1 MLGLV
6 RSLALCCLISF
17 VNSETYC
24 PVVNNKG
31 DDRRENKNNLRI
43 MQYNVEW
50 LFLDYYKA
58 ADCPGNG
65 CTWKNESHAKEHLQE
80 VANVINKFNP
90 DIINLCEVEGC
101 DELNSLK
108 EELSLNTYE
117 SYMVKGSDTAT
128 GQNVGMISK
137 INPITDLYRTD
148 DRFEYPINGT
158 NCTYNGSGSEGISK
172 HFITEFVMNDINIA
186 MISLHLLAFPS
197 RQDRCVEREAQAKVA
212 EELIQGYAERN
223 YEIIVIGDF
232 NDYDPNI
239 LDLNNDI
246 PISQVIDII
255 KGNHNEKFTLYNVN
269 ELVEQKY
276 RYSNWWDKNN
286 NCYSTSD
293 ELVLI
298 DHIFLSKGLFDKVST
313 VTLYHGYYE
322 DCERIDSDH
331 FPIILD
337 IVL

>member
-1 MLGLV
+1 MFNLF
-6 RSLALCCLISF
+6 RILALYLLFSL
-17 VNSETYC
+17 VNTETYC
-24 PVVNNKG
+24 PVVNNTG
-31 DDRRENKNNLRI
+31 QDRRENKNNVRI

-65 CTWKNESHAKEHLQE
+65 CTWKNESHAMEHLQE

-101 DELNSLK
+101 DELNTLK
-108 EELSLNTYE
+108 QKLNSNTYE
-117 SYMVKGSDTAT
+117 SYMVQGSDTST

-137 INPITDLYRTD
+137 INPIIDLYRNN
-148 DRFEYPINGT
+148 DRFEYPIDGT
-158 NCTYNGSGSEGISK
+158 KCSYNSTGTEGISK
-172 HFITEFVMNDINIA
+172 HYITEFVLNDINIA
-186 MISLHLLAFPS
+186 MMSLHLLAFPT
-197 RQDRCVEREAQAKVA
+197 REDRCIEREAQAKVA
-212 EELIQGYAERN
+212 EKIIQSYVERN
-223 YEIIVIGDF
+223 YEIIVLGDF

-255 KGNHNEKFTLYNVN
+255 KGNHNDKYTLYNVN
-269 ELVEQKY
+269 ELVEQKN

-286 NCYSTSD
+286 NCYSTND

-298 DHIFLSKGLFDKVST
+298 DHIFLSKGLFDNVSNISI
-313 VTLYHGYYE
+313 YHGYYE

-337 IVL
+337 ISI

>member
-1 MLGLV
+1 MVGLF
-6 RSLALCCLISF
+6 RSLALCCLF
-17 VNSETYC
+17 FLGNSETYC

-101 DELNSLK
+101 EELNSLK
-108 EELSLNTYE
+108 DQLSSNTYE

-137 INPITDLYRTD
+137 INPITDLYRTE
-148 DRFEYPINGT
+148 DRFAYPINGT
-158 NCTYNGSGSEGISK
+158 KCTYNGSGTEGISK
-172 HFITEFVMNDINIA
+172 HFITEFVLNDKNVA

-212 EELIQGYAERN
+212 EEVIQSYAERN

-239 LDLNNDI
+239 LDLNNDV

-255 KGNHNEKFTLYNVN
+255 KGNHNDKFTLYNVN

-313 VTLYHGYYE
+313 VSLYHGYYE

>member
-6 RSLALCCLISF
+6 RSLALCCLFSL

-24 PVVNNKG
+24 PVINNKG
-31 DDRRENKNNLRI
+31 EDRRENKNNLRI

-108 EELSLNTYE
+108 GELSLNTYE

-137 INPITDLYRTD
+137 INPITDLYRTE

-158 NCTYNGSGSEGISK
+158 KCTYNGSGSEGISK

-212 EELIQGYAERN
+212 EEVIQSYTEIN

-239 LDLNNDI
+239 LDLNNDV

-255 KGNHNEKFTLYNVN
+255 KGNHNDKFTLYNVN

-313 VTLYHGYYE
+313 VSLYHGYYE

>member
-1 MLGLV
+1 MLGLI
-6 RSLALCCLISF
+6 RSLALCCLFTLGTSD
-17 VNSETYC
+17 TYC

-101 DELNSLK
+101 DELNCLK

-117 SYMVKGSDTAT
+117 SFMVKGSDTAT

-158 NCTYNGSGSEGISK
+158 KCTYNGNGTEGISK

-212 EELIQGYAERN
+212 EEVIQGYAERN

-239 LDLNNDI
+239 LDLNNDV

>member
-1 MLGLV
+1 MLGLI
-6 RSLALCCLISF
+6 RSLALCCLF
-17 VNSETYC
+17 ALGKSETYC
-24 PVVNNKG
+24 PIVNNKG
-31 DDRRENKNNLRI
+31 YDRRENKNNLRI

-58 ADCPGNG
+58 ADCPGDG
-65 CTWKNESHAKEHLQE
+65 CTWKNESHAKEHLQA
-80 VANVINKFNP
+80 VANVVNKFNP

-108 EELSLNTYE
+108 DKLSSNTYE
-117 SYMVKGSDTAT
+117 SFMIKGSDTAT

-137 INPITDLYRTD
+137 INPISDLYRSD
-148 DRFEYPINGT
+148 NRYDYPIDGT
-158 NCTYNGSGSEGISK
+158 KCSYDGSGSEGISK
-172 HFITEFVMNDINIA
+172 HFVSEFVLNDVNVA

-212 EELIQGYAERN
+212 EEIIESYVERN

-239 LDLNNDI
+239 LDLNDDV

-255 KGNHNEKFTLYNVN
+255 KGNSNDKFSLYNVN

-298 DHIFLSKGLFDKVST
+298 DHIFLSKGLYDKISNVSI
-313 VTLYHGYYE
+313 YHGYYE
-322 DCERIDSDH
+322 DCEKIDSDH

-337 IVL
+337 ISM

>member
-1 MLGLV
+1 MLNIF
-6 RSLALCCLISF
+6 RSLALYCFFSVI
-17 VNSETYC
+17 NSETYC

-31 DDRRENKNNLRI
+31 VDNRENKNNLRI

-50 LFLDYYKA
+50 LFLDYYKS
-58 ADCPGNG
+58 ADCPGDG
-65 CTWKNESHAKEHLQE
+65 CTWKNESHAKTHLQE

-101 DELNSLK
+101 DELNTLK
-108 EELSLNTYE
+108 DELNSNTYE
-117 SYMVKGSDTAT
+117 SYMIKGTDTAT

-137 INPITDLYRTD
+137 INPISDLYRNN
-148 DRFEYPINGT
+148 DRFDYPINGT
-158 NCTYNGSGSEGISK
+158 TCTYTGTGTEGISK
-172 HFITEFVMNDINIA
+172 HFVSEFAINDINIV
-186 MISLHLLAFPS
+186 MISLHLLAFPT

-212 EELIQGYAERN
+212 EEIIQSYAERN

-232 NDYDPNI
+232 NDYDPDI
-239 LDLNNDI
+239 LDLNNDT

-255 KGNHNEKFTLYNVN
+255 KGNHNDEYTLYNVN
-269 ELVEQKY
+269 ELVDQKY

-313 VTLYHGYYE
+313 VSLYHGYYE

>member
-1 MLGLV
+1 MLGLF
-6 RSLALCCLISF
+6 RSLALCCLFSLG
-17 VNSETYC
+17 NSETYC

-31 DDRRENKNNLRI
+31 EDRRENKNNLRI

-108 EELSLNTYE
+108 DQLSLNTYE

-148 DRFEYPINGT
+148 DRFEYPIDGT
-158 NCTYNGSGSEGISK
+158 NCTYNSNGTEGISK
-172 HFITEFVMNDINIA
+172 HFITEFVINDINIA

-212 EELIQGYAERN
+212 EEVIQGYAES
-223 YEIIVIGDF
+223 IISSRVQ
-232 NDYDPNI
+232 
-239 LDLNNDI
+239 LN
-246 PISQVIDII
+246 
-255 KGNHNEKFTLYNVN
+255 
-269 ELVEQKY
+269 
-276 RYSNWWDKNN
+276 
-286 NCYSTSD
+286 
-293 ELVLI
+293 
-298 DHIFLSKGLFDKVST
+298 
-313 VTLYHGYYE
+313 
-322 DCERIDSDH
+322 
-331 FPIILD
+331 
-337 IVL
+337 

>member
-1 MLGLV
+1 MIGLF
-6 RSLALCCLISF
+6 RSLALCCLFTLGTSD
-17 VNSETYC
+17 TYC

-31 DDRRENKNNLRI
+31 NDRRENKNNLRI

-58 ADCPGNG
+58 ADCPGDG
-65 CTWKNESHAKEHLQE
+65 CTWKNESHAKEHLLE

-108 EELSLNTYE
+108 DQLILNTYE
-117 SYMVKGSDTAT
+117 SFMVKGTDTAT

-137 INPITDLYRTD
+137 INPISELYRNN
-148 DRFEYPINGT
+148 DRYEYPIDGT
-158 NCTYNGSGSEGISK
+158 KCTNTKTGTEGISK
-172 HFITEFVMNDINIA
+172 HFVSEFVINDINIV

-212 EELIQGYAERN
+212 EEIIQSYVERN

-232 NDYDPNI
+232 NDYDPDI
-239 LDLNNDI
+239 LDLNNDV

-255 KGNHNEKFTLYNVN
+255 KGNHNDKYTLYNVN
-269 ELVEQKY
+269 ELVDQKY

-313 VTLYHGYYE
+313 VSLYHGYYE
-322 DCERIDSDH
+322 DCEKIDSDH

-337 IVL
+337 ISM

>member
-1 MLGLV
+1 MLGLF
-6 RSLALCCLISF
+6 RSLALCCLFSL
-17 VNSETYC
+17 VNTETFC

-31 DDRRENKNNLRI
+31 QDRRENKNNLRI

-65 CTWKNESHAKEHLQE
+65 CTWKNESHVKEHLQE

-117 SYMVKGSDTAT
+117 SYMIKGTDTAT
-128 GQNVGMISK
+128 GQNVGMITK
-137 INPITDLYRTD
+137 INPITDLYRNE

-158 NCTYNGSGSEGISK
+158 KCTYNGSGSEGISK
-172 HFITEFVMNDINIA
+172 HFVTEFVMNDINIA

-212 EELIQGYAERN
+212 EEVIQGYAERN

-239 LDLNNDI
+239 LDLNNDV